1 MKIAIHPFE
10 KGFNET
16 WLPYLKTNTID
27 FKIVDC
33 YKTDIISQLDG
44 CTHLVWSWTQHDP
57 IAMILAYDLTRSLEK
72 KGIKV
77 FPSSN
82 NSWHFDDK
90 VAQKY
95 LLEAIGAPLV
105 KSYVFY
111 SKKEA
116 VSWVNNTDFPKVFKL
131 KGGAGSNNVK
141 LAVTKTS
148 AKKMINKSFG
158 RGFNRVDRFEL
169 FKDRK
174 RKFKHKQSKE
184 TIIGLFKGFV
194 RLFVATKFE
203 KVMGREKGYAY
214 FQDFIPNNDSDIRII
229 IIGKRAFGIKRMVRE
244 NDFRASGSGIISYDI
259 NDIPKECIEIAFNV
273 SKRLETDCLCY
284 DFVYL
289 DKSPKI
295 VEISYGFSYAAYEK
309 VKGYWNEDLIFIRE
323 QKPLANYIL
332 DDIINI
338 I

>member
-10 KGFNET
+10 KGFNES
-16 WLPYLKTNTID
+16 WVPYLKTNNID
-27 FKIVDC
+27 FIIVDC

-44 CTHLVWSWTQHDP
+44 CTHLVWQWTQHDP
-57 IAMILAYDLTRSLEK
+57 LAMILAYDLTRSLEK
-72 KGIKV
+72 IGIKV

-116 VSWVNNTDFPKVFKL
+116 VSWVNRTNFPKVFKL

-141 LAVTKTS
+141 LAVTKRD
-148 AKKMINKSFG
+148 AIKMINKSFG
-158 RGFNRVDRFEL
+158 VGFNRVDRVDL
-169 FKDRK
+169 FKERI

-184 TIIGLFKGFV
+184 TVLGLFKGFA
-194 RLFVATKFE
+194 RLVVATKFD
-203 KVMGREKGYAY
+203 KIMGREKGYAY
-214 FQDFIPNNDSDIRII
+214 FQDFIPNNDYDIRII
-229 IIGKRAFGIKRMVRE
+229 IIGKRAFGIKRMVRD
-244 NDFRASGSGIISYDI
+244 NDFRASGSGKISYEI
-259 NDIPKECIEIAFNV
+259 KDIPKDCIEIAFNV
-273 SKRLETDCLCY
+273 SKVLETDCLCY

-289 DKSPKI
+289 NESPKI
-295 VEISYGFSYAAYEK
+295 VEISYGFSASAYIK
-309 VKGYWNEDLIFIRE
+309 VKGYWNEDFIFTRE

-332 DDIINI
+332 DDIINVI
-338 I
+338 